1 MCVEGVLGGMRG
13 AGVPFPPPRP
23 TARGRTGE
31 VELVQAVVG
40 HGGVSGALSD
50 VGRGR
55 RVGAKPPGPG
65 GQPAAHPEPLEQVP
79 QEAPEQAA
87 GQVPVGG
94 GQGPAQCP
102 QGRPQVLG
110 TLGEIPLRPPGERAG
125 QRGGRGHGGWVELIS
140 RGQRCRGGAR
150 RDRRGG

>member
-1 MCVEGVLGGMRG
+1 MGCAARGSRSPLPAPRRG
-13 AGVPFPPPRP
+13 AVP
-23 TARGRTGE
+23 ARWSWCRR
-31 VELVQAVVG
+31 VVG

-150 RDRRGG
+150 CDRRGG